1 MHTNSP
7 THQLAV
13 PRMRS
18 SPRVCTSVLFII
30 IVRPRAAIFDTH
42 AALLASVG
50 SHYGNTLLYT
60 YTRKTPAV
68 IQPVLQKNHTS
79 FLGPDAVLEE
89 HDGSNRTAS
98 DSGSTTEPL
107 EFSLD
112 PLLLESI
119 NLNPGALE
127 QSLSKYQVM
136 FTADQEKGTLVF
148 SPTGRP
154 NPNWRQECE
163 SLVPQYLT
171 QMTKESVHVPK
182 EAATEARSLLQSLNK
197 TNPSLSFSL
206 SSDETEIA
214 IAGETSSVASAKV
227 ALNSLCSDLVT
238 RCTESVFLSPEDFDY
253 LEQVKQ
259 HDLPPNVECTFDR
272 NMFKLTL
279 KGPKGTV
286 MKLKDSVPKIASYS
300 ETSVFLDPLI
310 IEFFKTQT
318 GRGKLE
324 EFLQERKCHVAV
336 HFSEASAP
344 CLYFLSDR
352 NELEMTNKV
361 KAITKQLPA
370 FVLHQTIMIPDVIAP
385 MFTDMNEF
393 IQLCKSNERKYEVL
407 IKQAGHEVSIAGF
420 KIQVKSCVADLKVF
434 FKEKSAPPTPL
445 EVEVSGLV
453 ARSIERSPH
462 GLQNCLRSFDG
473 ELHCDTVREIIRFAP
488 SHHLTPGWEEKCR
501 SVLFEFIKG
510 NVVER
515 SSMFPEKASVEISQI
530 LLISQQ
536 ADRTFVSI
544 QASAT
549 SVSFAGSPHT
559 VKLTEQKIMQVCS
572 SHAFTNEEIPLEPTL
587 FEFVSQVKLHSMKKK
602 FHGVSLKLVDERN
615 SLTVSGLA
623 KEVKEVVD
631 YVPHLTTRMI
641 SVHVNIRKAIFLY
654 LSSEKGKEKLVSFIR
669 EKRGENCAVY
679 ISPSSATLSLLC
691 TLKHRTLAEKIAKA
705 IADCTSMQILKI
717 PQLIQPFFP
726 ELSEFTTIV
735 EKFQGEMSAM
745 IEIEGSDIVVTGFRE
760 EVGKAVDMLSVMAKE
775 KVDHFKPVSVQ
786 IDHIVARCMQ
796 QNQEDLEFWASSLH
810 VVCKLKLQGSKPT
823 VIVSPT
829 RDTQPDWKKHCERLL
844 LSYLDDEYFKETIT
858 FPEEAAEDAGDV
870 LVSTK
875 YIVFEMGADGNNATL
890 AGEKGAVKE
899 VKKQIHDMCAQ
910 KQMTRK
916 IELNHR
922 ENDFFAQVVQKTF
935 KSITAFESS
944 PEKHTI
950 TVAGSMNDVSAAV
963 KSIKEAV
970 QHAVVPVLVDAV
982 MVRFIDTEGRRELED
997 KMYEAGVT
1005 AAIHVKMSVMPP
1017 TLELLCQEQLV
1028 YLVKHFA
1035 ETIPRH
1041 VTATNVVLSEA
1052 FTKPPFSQE
1061 LGKYSQELTTR
1072 HHVLI
1077 ETRRDGLLICGFK
1090 QTAGDVQKSLEKF
1103 IKNKCKSSHTFDI
1116 QKGMW
1121 RLLAGPMNKQLN
1133 KIQNACQS
1141 SEVEYS
1147 VPSES
1152 AGGGYVIEFKGD
1164 EAKVQKIVKDLNG
1177 LLQSTHKTTMA
1188 LKTAQICQYFL
1199 EKGEGARQIPGIEQQ
1214 ANAVMEVCRIR
1225 SSPRAKPKSSSAAS
1239 KISEQ
1244 CSALVIDAK
1253 HILIHLGDITEFPA
1267 DVIVNAANE
1276 DLRHIGG
1283 LAYSILKKGGK
1294 EIQDV
1299 SDRYTKSHGK
1309 LSAGDVWLSTVV
1321 GRLPCQALI
1330 HAVGPRWKKNPTNRD
1345 HLKEACINCL
1355 TNAGGYKSI
1364 ALPAI
1369 STGMFGCPMDQ
1380 CADVMISSV
1389 VEFCKTQRHTPLDE
1403 INIVLFRIS
1412 DVPPFIKALGTHL
1425 PAQNIKR
1432 KSLPSLPHASLPIPV
1447 PQQAYVEEGE
1457 EKEEQFEQTKAGSS
1471 RLSCVSIKEG
1481 GLLDA
1486 TVRLHI

>member
-1 MHTNSP
+1 M
-7 THQLAV
+7 
-13 PRMRS
+13 
-18 SPRVCTSVLFII
+18 
-30 IVRPRAAIFDTH
+30 
-42 AALLASVG
+42 
-50 SHYGNTLLYT
+50 
-60 YTRKTPAV
+60 
-68 IQPVLQKNHTS
+68 
-79 FLGPDAVLEE
+79 
-89 HDGSNRTAS
+89 
-98 DSGSTTEPL
+98 TEPL

-127 QSLSKYQVM
+127 QSLSKHQVK
-136 FTADQEKGTLVF
+136 FTADQEKGALVF

-197 TNPSLSFSL
+197 SNPSLSFSL

-238 RCTESVFLSPEDFDY
+238 HCIESVFLSPEDFDY
-253 LEQVKQ
+253 LEQVKRR
-259 HDLPPNVECTFDR
+259 DLPPNVECTFDR

-279 KGPKGTV
+279 KGSKGSV
-286 MKLKDSVPKIASYS
+286 MKLKDSLPKIASYS
-300 ETSVFLDPLI
+300 EASVFLVPLV

-324 EFLQERKCHVAV
+324 KFLQERKCRVAV

-352 NELEMTNKV
+352 NELEMTDKV
-361 KAITKQLPA
+361 KAITKQLPV
-370 FVLHQTIMIPDVIAP
+370 FVSHQTIMIPDVIAP
-385 MFTDMNEF
+385 MLTDMNEI
-393 IQLCKSNERKYEVL
+393 IQRCKSNERKYEVL
-407 IKQAGHEVSIAGF
+407 IKQAGYEVSVAGF
-420 KIQVKSCVADLKVF
+420 SIQVTSCIADLKVF
-434 FKEKSAPPTPL
+434 FKQKSTPPTPL
-445 EVEVSGLV
+445 EEQVSGLV

-473 ELHCDTVREIIRFAP
+473 LLHCDTVREIIRFAP

-501 SVLFEFIKG
+501 SVLFEFIER

-515 SSMFPEKASVEISQI
+515 NIMFPEKASTAISHI

-536 ADRTFVSI
+536 ADRTFVGI
-544 QASAT
+544 QTSAT

-572 SHAFTNEEIPLEPTL
+572 SHAFTNEELPLEPKH
-587 FEFVSQVKLHSMKKK
+587 FEFVSQVKLHSMKRK
-602 FHGVSLKLVDERN
+602 FHGVNLKLVDERN

-631 YVPHLTTRMI
+631 YVPHLTARMI

-654 LSSEKGKEKLVSFIR
+654 LSSEKGREMLVSFIR
-669 EKRGENCAVY
+669 GKRGENCAVY

-691 TLKHRTLAEKIAKA
+691 THKHRTVAEKIAKA
-705 IADCTSMQILKI
+705 IADCTSIKTLKI
-717 PQLIQPFFP
+717 PDLLQLFFP
-726 ELSEFTTIV
+726 ALSEFTRIV
-735 EKFQGEMSAM
+735 EDFQGEMSAM
-745 IEIEGSDIVVTGFRE
+745 IAIEGSDIVVTGFRE
-760 EVGKAVDMLSVMAKE
+760 EVGKAVDVLSVMVKE

-786 IDHIVARCMQ
+786 IEHIVAQCMLK
-796 QNQEDLEFWASSLH
+796 NQEDLEFWASSLH
-810 VVCKLKLQGSKPT
+810 VMCKLKLQESKAT
-823 VIVSPT
+823 VIVSAT
-829 RDTQPDWKKHCERLL
+829 KDTKADWKKDCERLL
-844 LSYLDDEYFKETIT
+844 LSYLDNEYFKETIT
-858 FPEEAAEDAGDV
+858 FPEEVAEDASDI

-875 YIVFEMGADGNNATL
+875 YIVFEIGADGNNATL

-910 KQMTRK
+910 KQITRK
-916 IELNHR
+916 IELDRR
-922 ENDFFAQVVQKTF
+922 EYDFFAQVVQKTF

-944 PEKHTI
+944 AEKHTI
-950 TVAGSMNDVSAAV
+950 TVAGSMNDVSATV

-970 QHAVVPVLVDAV
+970 QHAVVPVSVDAV
-982 MVRFIDTEGRRELED
+982 MVRFIDTEGRQELED
-997 KMYEAGVT
+997 KMHDACVR
-1005 AAIHVKMSVMPP
+1005 AAIHVKMYVTPP
-1017 TLELLCQEQLV
+1017 TLELLYQEQLV
-1028 YLVKHFA
+1028 QHVKNFA
-1035 ETIPRH
+1035 ESIPRH
-1041 VTATNVVLSEA
+1041 ITAVNMVLSEA

-1061 LGKYSQELTTR
+1061 LMKYSQELTTS

-1090 QTAGDVQKSLEKF
+1090 QAAGDVQMSLEKF

-1121 RLLAGPMNKQLN
+1121 RLIAGPMNKQWN
-1133 KIQNACQS
+1133 KIENACQS
-1141 SEVEYS
+1141 SEVEYT

-1164 EAKVQKIVKDLNG
+1164 EAKVQKIVKDLDG

-1188 LKTAQICQYFL
+1188 LKTAQICHYFL

-1214 ANAVMEVCRIR
+1214 ANAVIEVCRIR
-1225 SSPRAKPKSSSAAS
+1225 SSPRAKPKSKNNAAS

-1253 HILIHLGDITEFPA
+1253 HIIIHLGDITGFPA
-1267 DVIVNAANE
+1267 DIIVNAANE

-1294 EIQDV
+1294 EIQDA

-1321 GRLPCQALI
+1321 GRLPCLALI
-1330 HAVGPRWKKNPTNRD
+1330 HAVGPRWKKNPTDRD

-1355 TNAGGYKSI
+1355 TNARGYKSI

-1380 CADVMISSV
+1380 CADVMVSST
-1389 VEFCKTQRHTPLDE
+1389 VEFCKTQRHAPLDE
-1403 INIVLFRIS
+1403 INIVLFKSS

-1432 KSLPSLPHASLPIPV
+1432 KTLPSLRHASLPMPV
-1447 PQQAYVEEGE
+1447 PQQTYVEEGE
-1457 EKEEQFEQTKAGSS
+1457 EKEEQFEQIKAGSS

-1486 TVRLHI
+1486 KVRLHIALWLYTRNCSMFLRLKCM